1 MADSDAAKLALLL
14 QAQSQR
20 QKMLG
25 DSLPQPFD
33 ANRPV
38 QEPEQSWLDKL
49 SEAASGFGY
58 GRADNLEALGQMV
71 RHPLDTLHSA
81 TVGISKA
88 MDNPAAAGRAVVQG
102 IKEAAGEAVSSPFNL
117 GRAVGANVSLDP
129 RKLATM
135 LDSPMVREMTVY
147 HGTPYQFDKF
157 DASKIGT
164 GEGAQAYGHGLYFAE
179 SPDVA
184 RNYIPKGNDLN
195 GFTVKETGEFIGKN
209 DPRYSEIANAMD
221 RMIKNGYGER
231 FSEQF
236 LTHGGSLYHV
246 DLPDEMVDRMLDW
259 DKPLSEQSPVTRKAL
274 KDAGLTQYVDEMES
288 SYLASLP
295 SAARAIASKM
305 INGPD
310 EQVISHGMGF
320 KGNPIAE
327 RNWNQL
333 ERLAPGIDHNQINDI
348 RDWYQSKNGADLY
361 AEMSQGAGGRSAT
374 TASNKL
380 RELGIP
386 GIKYLDAGSRGAGGS
401 GTRNFVVFPGEEDK
415 LKILERK

>member
-1 MADSDAAKLALLL
+1 MADVDSKKLALIL
-14 QAQSQR
+14 QAQAQR

-38 QEPEQSWLDKL
+38 QEPQQSWLDKL

-88 MDNPAAAGRAVVQG
+88 MDNPAAAGRAALEG
-102 IKEAAGEAVSSPFNL
+102 IKQAAGEAVSSPFNM
-117 GRAVGANVSLDP
+117 GRAVGANVTLNP

-135 LDSPMVREMTVY
+135 LDSPMVKEMTVY
-147 HGTPYQFDKF
+147 HGTPHQFPATETNPLGAF

-179 SPDVA
+179 NPDVA
-184 RNYIPKGNDLN
+184 GGYKKTIKQLNPWVIDGQSYHGTTTRNDAKIGDYAASALGRFN
-195 GFTVKETGEFIGKN
+195 GDKKSAIDWLKTGSPFE
-209 DPRYSEIANAMD
+209 REAANML
-221 RMIKNGYGER
+221 RKSKSIKQNV
-231 FSEQF
+231 
-236 LTHGGSLYHV
+236 GSLYHV

-259 DKPLSEQSPVTRKAL
+259 DKPLSEQPKAVRQAL
-274 KDAGLTQYVDEMES
+274 LDAYRADWLGDE
-288 SYLASLP
+288 
-295 SAARAIASKM
+295 SKQT
-305 INGPD
+305 G
-310 EQVISHGMGF
+310 Q
-320 KGNPIAE
+320 
-327 RNWNQL
+327 
-333 ERLAPGIDHNQINDI
+333 
-348 RDWYQSKNGADLY
+348 DLY
-361 AEMSQGAGGRSAT
+361 KRMGKMSGDDVQAVSRD
-374 TASNKL
+374 L
-380 RELGIP
+380 RDIGIP
-386 GIKYLDAGSRGAGGS
+386 GIKYLDAGSRGAGGT